1 MRRGFLIVILSL
13 TVLSSPAEAQF
24 IGGGGNG
31 MIVFDPTNFTKNT
44 ITAAQ
49 MLLQV
54 GNSNKE
60 VAMMIQ
66 NLIATGGAYYPRD
79 RYIALLQEVINTGAA
94 GARITYYDN
103 TESEMLRHYPGYE
116 RTDDWNETYNWLT
129 ATHLNTQRGALNTV
143 HEELRPEDDAR
154 IQEIENALATKTE
167 LARGNLDVSQAG
179 NYLAILQIDEARRQ
193 RHMLGALT
201 NALIV
206 AQAHS
211 VNLQAQAEKATA
223 MAIESSL
230 LPIQPYSGMGG
241 VRLFGPGQ

>member
-1 MRRGFLIVILSL
+1 MRRCFLIVTLSL

-66 NLIATGGAYYPRD
+66 NLIATGGAYYPMD

-154 IQEIENALATKTE
+154 EDALATKTE
-167 LARGNLDVSQAG
+167 VARGNLDVSQAG

-206 AQAHS
+206 AHAHP

-223 MAIESSL
+223 LAIAGSL
-230 LPIQPYSGMGG
+230 LPIRPYSGVGG
-241 VRLFGPGQ
+241 VRLFGPGY

>member
-1 MRRGFLIVILSL
+1 MARYFWTVLLLL
-13 TVLSSPAEAQF
+13 TVLSTTAEAQF

-44 ITAAQ
+44 LTAAQ

-66 NLIATGGAYYPRD
+66 NLLATGGAYYPMNQ
-79 RYIALLQEVINTGAA
+79 YVALLQEVLNTGAA
-94 GARITYYDN
+94 GARITYSDN

-116 RTDDWNETYNWLT
+116 RTDDWTHTYDWLT
-129 ATHLNTQRGALNTV
+129 QTHLNTQRGALNTV

-154 IQEIENALATKTE
+154 VQAIENALATKTE

-206 AQAHS
+206 AQSHN
-211 VNLQAQAEKATA
+211 VNLQAQSEKAMHLWLQT
-223 MAIESSL
+223 SQH
-230 LPIQPYSGMGG
+230 PIAPYTGAGG
-241 VRLFGPGQ
+241 VSLFP

>member
-1 MRRGFLIVILSL
+1 MRRCLLIVILSL

-24 IGGGGNG
+24 IDSGGLL
-31 MIVFDPTNFTKNT
+31 VFDPTNFTKNT

-54 GNSNKE
+54 SNSNQE
-60 VAMMIQ
+60 VAMMIE
-66 NLIATGGAYYPRD
+66 NLLRTGGAYYPMD
-79 RYIALLQEVINTGAA
+79 RYVALLQEVLTTGAA

-103 TESEMLRHYPGYE
+103 TDSEMLQHYPGYE
-116 RTDDWNETYNWLT
+116 RTDDWNHTYDWLT
-129 ATHLNTQRGALNTV
+129 QTHLNTQRGALNTV
-143 HEELRPEDDAR
+143 HEELRPEEDAR
-154 IQEIENALATKTE
+154 VQAIEDALAAKTE
-167 LARGNLDVSQAG
+167 LAQGNLDVSQVG

-206 AQAHS
+206 AQAHP

-223 MAIESSL
+223 LAIEASL
-230 LPIQPYSGMGG
+230 LPIRPYSGVGG
-241 VRLFGPGQ
+241 VRLFSPEQ

>member
-1 MRRGFLIVILSL
+1 
-13 TVLSSPAEAQF
+13 
-24 IGGGGNG
+24 
-31 MIVFDPTNFTKNT
+31 
-44 ITAAQ
+44 
-49 MLLQV
+49 
-54 GNSNKE
+54 NKE

-66 NLIATGGAYYPRD
+66 NLIATGGAYYPMD
-79 RYIALLQEVINTGAA
+79 RYIALLQEVINTGAV
-94 GARITYYDN
+94 GSRITYYDN

-129 ATHLNTQRGALNTV
+129 ATHLNPQRRPPTTRHA
-143 HEELRPEDDAR
+143 ELRPEADPRTQAA
-154 IQEIENALATKTE
+154 EKALAAKTE
-167 LARGNLDVSQAG
+167 VAGGNLDGRQAG

-206 AQAHS
+206 AQAHP

-230 LPIQPYSGMGG
+230 LPIQPYSGM
-241 VRLFGPGQ
+241 